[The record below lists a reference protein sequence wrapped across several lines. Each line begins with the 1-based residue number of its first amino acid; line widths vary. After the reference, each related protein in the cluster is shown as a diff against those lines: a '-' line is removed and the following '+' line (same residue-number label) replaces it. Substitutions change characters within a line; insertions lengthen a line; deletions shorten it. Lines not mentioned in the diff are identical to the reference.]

1 MIRYCRECILP
12 NTRPNLSFDSD
23 GSCNC
28 ANQSRKQEVDWA
40 TREEHFQELVASV
53 KREDCQYD
61 CVIPVS
67 GGKDSTWQVLKA
79 LEYDLR
85 PLCVTWKT
93 PVRTDLGARNLG
105 NLIRLGVDHIDFSVN
120 PKVETRFV
128 RKTFEKLGSPVIPMH
143 MAIHSIPLQ
152 IATAFEIPMILW
164 GENSAYE
171 YGGDE
176 NLKTNALTYEWLMRY
191 GGTNGTVAEDW
202 VDDELTLEELAP
214 YRWFGRTLG
223 LDNSPKAV
231 FLGNYFEW
239 DPVKTYEAARTAGLE
254 ASPKPLTG
262 YYSFADVDDQFLITI
277 HHWIKW
283 YKFGFTRLWDNL
295 SLEIRNGRLSRNKAI
310 DIVRSHGI
318 ETPNEAIDEFC
329 GYINI
334 SRGQFFLT
342 AERFRNQ
349 EIWRRDSDG
358 VWMID
363 GFLIDNWDWSA
374 DENRPS

>member
-1 MIRYCRECILP
+1 MIRYCKECILP
-12 NTRPNLSFDSD
+12 STRPNLKFDSD

-28 ANQSRKQEVDWA
+28 ANQSRKQEIDWA

-53 KREDCQYD
+53 KRENHQYD

-93 PVRTDLGARNLG
+93 PVRTDLGARNLN

-176 NLKTNALTYEWLMRY
+176 NLKANTLTYEWLMRY

-202 VDDELTLEELAP
+202 VDDELTLEQLAP

-223 LDNSPKAV
+223 LDNSLNRPHLARHLSASQNGDQGGV
-231 FLGNYFEW
+231 
-239 DPVKTYEAARTAGLE
+239 YEQQT
-254 ASPKPLTG
+254 
-262 YYSFADVDDQFLITI
+262 
-277 HHWIKW
+277 
-283 YKFGFTRLWDNL
+283 
-295 SLEIRNGRLSRNKAI
+295 
-310 DIVRSHGI
+310 
-318 ETPNEAIDEFC
+318 
-329 GYINI
+329 I
-334 SRGQFFLT
+334 SRRIQ
-342 AERFRNQ
+342 
-349 EIWRRDSDG
+349 D
-358 VWMID
+358 
-363 GFLIDNWDWSA
+363 
-374 DENRPS
+374 

>member
-1 MIRYCRECILP
+1 
-12 NTRPNLSFDSD
+12 
-23 GSCNC
+23 
-28 ANQSRKQEVDWA
+28 
-40 TREEHFQELVASV
+40 
-53 KREDCQYD
+53 
-61 CVIPVS
+61 
-67 GGKDSTWQVLKA
+67 
-79 LEYDLR
+79 
-85 PLCVTWKT
+85 
-93 PVRTDLGARNLG
+93 
-105 NLIRLGVDHIDFSVN
+105 
-120 PKVETRFV
+120 
-128 RKTFEKLGSPVIPMH
+128 
-143 MAIHSIPLQ
+143 
-152 IATAFEIPMILW
+152 
-164 GENSAYE
+164 
-171 YGGDE
+171 
-176 NLKTNALTYEWLMRY
+176 
-191 GGTNGTVAEDW
+191 
-202 VDDELTLEELAP
+202 
-214 YRWFGRTLG
+214 
-223 LDNSPKAV
+223 V

-295 SLEIRNGRLSRNKAI
+295 SLEIRNGRLARNKAI
-310 DIVRSHGI
+310 DIVRSYGI

-349 EIWRRDSDG
+349 EIWRRGSDG